1 MSEAR
6 VTNPFVEQF
15 RRGGVPTELRLM
27 AAQGVLPLKPE
38 DLLELLA
45 DLVKDPEAA
54 VAEAAKAALTA
65 FPAAEFLPILKSR
78 ETPPPVLAWAVT
90 FRPER
95 ELREATLQNT
105 SLADEVIET
114 LARSLSTELAELVV
128 INQVRLLRRTS
139 LLEAL
144 EANPSLSNDQK
155 RRLRELRETFKIGAK
170 GGPAAPASVA
180 PPPAPEPNAE
190 AAEPLAPA
198 PTSEHEA
205 LVTYLSDEEREE
217 AEKVSTVQKIY
228 RMNTA
233 EKVIAALKGNR
244 QERAVLV
251 RDPNRL
257 VAAAVLGSPRLTEPE
272 IEAFSA
278 MKNISDQILRQIGN
292 HREWTKKYQVV
303 ANLVKNPRT
312 PLAISMGLVSRLSPR
327 DMKAITVDKNVPDAI
342 RKSALKFVRQPGE
355 GAKR

>member
-1 MSEAR
+1 MPRTFHRKWLGMLALAFS
-6 VTNPFVEQF
+6 
-15 RRGGVPTELRLM
+15 PTLLL
-27 AAQGVLPLKPE
+27 AQGATPSSHTVRQGDTLW
-38 DLLELLA
+38 DLA
-45 DLVKDPEAA
+45 KQYRGDP
-54 VAEAAKAALTA
+54 
-65 FPAAEFLPILKSR
+65 FLWP
-78 ETPPPVLAWAVT
+78 
-90 FRPER
+90 
-95 ELREATLQNT
+95 
-105 SLADEVIET
+105 D
-114 LARSLSTELAELVV
+114 
-128 INQVRLLRRTS
+128 
-139 LLEAL
+139 
-144 EANPSLSNDQK
+144 
-155 RRLRELRETFKIGAK
+155 
-170 GGPAAPASVA
+170 
-180 PPPAPEPNAE
+180 
-190 AAEPLAPA
+190 
-198 PTSEHEA
+198 
-205 LVTYLSDEEREE
+205 
-217 AEKVSTVQKIY
+217 IY

>member
-1 MSEAR
+1 
-6 VTNPFVEQF
+6 
-15 RRGGVPTELRLM
+15 M

-54 VAEAAKAALTA
+54 VAEAAKAALAA

-170 GGPAAPASVA
+170 GEPSPKHPAT
-180 PPPAPEPNAE
+180 PPPASEPNAE

-198 PTSEHEA
+198 PTSEA
-205 LVTYLSDEEREE
+205 RSRR
-217 AEKVSTVQKIY
+217 ST
-228 RMNTA
+228 
-233 EKVIAALKGNR
+233 G
-244 QERAVLV
+244 
-251 RDPNRL
+251 
-257 VAAAVLGSPRLTEPE
+257 
-272 IEAFSA
+272 
-278 MKNISDQILRQIGN
+278 
-292 HREWTKKYQVV
+292 
-303 ANLVKNPRT
+303 
-312 PLAISMGLVSRLSPR
+312 
-327 DMKAITVDKNVPDAI
+327 
-342 RKSALKFVRQPGE
+342 
-355 GAKR
+355 